1 LRQAIARRLSVIGF
15 ALAAILLVVA
25 GAATYGRLAELRE
38 ANRWVEHTL
47 TVETSL
53 AQALSLITDAETG
66 QRGFLL
72 TGQASYLEPYDAA
85 VTRLPQRL
93 ERLRRLTSDNSG
105 QQARVDA
112 LERLSRQKL
121 AELSATVATHERGNS
136 REALRV
142 VLSGEGKRVMDEIR
156 ATVEAMHAEE
166 AQLLTDRV
174 AAEARHSRRATL
186 TIVSSL
192 ALALVLITAAVLT
205 LGAVERDRDRER
217 AARTMAEEVAAA
229 TAESEE
235 RLRVT
240 LTSIGDAVLATDT
253 QARITLLNGV
263 AQALTGWTEAAAVGR
278 PLTEV
283 LVLVNEETRRPTEQ
297 PIARVLREGMAV
309 GLANHTVLVAR
320 DGREIPIDDS
330 AAPIK
335 GPDQRTVG
343 VVMVFRD
350 ITERR
355 RAERLQLAA
364 RREAEEANRTKD
376 EFLAMLSHE
385 LRTPLNS
392 ILGWAR
398 LLREGQTTPPQQ
410 ERALVSIERNAQ
422 LQTRLIEDLLDVS
435 RIVSG
440 KLTLEAQRVDL
451 AATVEAALDLVRPAA
466 ESAGIELAVDLES
479 PIPPLAGDPARLLQV
494 VLNLVSNAVKFTER
508 GGRVEIRL
516 QPAGESVELTVRDNG
531 IGIRPDF
538 MPYLFDRFRQGE
550 TGARAQGG
558 LGIGLTIVRH
568 LVERHGGTIRAASP
582 GEGKGSTF
590 TVRLPVES
598 VLGGTV
604 AAS

>member
-15 ALAAILLVVA
+15 ALATILLVVA
-25 GAATYGRLAELRE
+25 GVVTYGRLVELRE

-47 TVETSL
+47 TVQTSL
-53 AQALSLITDAETG
+53 AQALSLVTDAETG

-72 TGQASYLEPYDAA
+72 TGQTSYLEPYDAA
-85 VTRLPQRL
+85 VTRLPPQL
-93 ERLRRLTSDNSG
+93 ERIRRLTSDNPG

-121 AELSATVATHERGNS
+121 AELSATVATRERGNS

-156 ATVEAMHAEE
+156 ATVDAMHAEE

-174 AAEARHSRRATL
+174 EAEARHGGRATL

-205 LGAVERDRDRER
+205 LGAVERARDRER

-229 TAESEE
+229 TAVSEE
-235 RLRVT
+235 R
-240 LTSIGDAVLATDT
+240 
-253 QARITLLNGV
+253 
-263 AQALTGWTEAAAVGR
+263 
-278 PLTEV
+278 
-283 LVLVNEETRRPTEQ
+283 
-297 PIARVLREGMAV
+297 
-309 GLANHTVLVAR
+309 
-320 DGREIPIDDS
+320 
-330 AAPIK
+330 
-335 GPDQRTVG
+335 
-343 VVMVFRD
+343 F
-350 ITERR
+350 
-355 RAERLQLAA
+355 QLAA
-364 RREAEEANRTKD
+364 REAEEANRTKD

-398 LLREGQTTPPQQ
+398 LLREGQTTPPQR

-440 KLTLEAQRVDL
+440 KLTLEVQRVDL
-451 AATVEAALDLVRPAA
+451 AATVETALDLVRPAA
-466 ESAGIELAVDLES
+466 ESAGIELAVDLGS
-479 PIPPLAGDPARLLQV
+479 PIPPLVGDPARLQQI
-494 VLNLVSNAVKFTER
+494 VLNLVSNALKFTER

-550 TGARAQGG
+550 SGARIQGG
-558 LGIGLTIVRH
+558 LGLGLTIARH
-568 LVERHGGTIRAASP
+568 LAERHGGTIRAASA

-590 TVRLPVES
+590 TVRLPVGS
-598 VLGGTV
+598 VPGGGVT
-604 AAS
+604 AS

>member
-1 LRQAIARRLSVIGF
+1 LRQAIARRLSGIGF
-15 ALAAILLVVA
+15 ALATILLGVA
-25 GAATYGRLAELRE
+25 GVVTYGRLVELRE

-47 TVETSL
+47 TVQTSL
-53 AQALSLITDAETG
+53 AQALSLVTDAETG

-72 TGQASYLEPYDAA
+72 TGQTSYLEPYDAA
-85 VTRLPQRL
+85 VARLPQQL
-93 ERLRRLTSDNSG
+93 ERIRRLTSDNPG
-105 QQARVDA
+105 QQSRVDS

-121 AELSATVATHERGNS
+121 AELSATVATRERGNS
-136 REALRV
+136 QEALRV

-156 ATVEAMHAEE
+156 AAVDAMHAEE

-174 AAEARHSRRATL
+174 EAEARHSRRATL

-205 LGAVERDRDRER
+205 LGTVERERDRER

-229 TAESEE
+229 TAVSEE

-240 LTSIGDAVLATDT
+240 LSSIGDAVLATDT

-263 AQALTGWTEAAAVGR
+263 AQALTGWTEAQAVGR
-278 PLTEV
+278 PLADV
-283 LVLVNEETRRPTEQ
+283 LVLVNEETRRPAEQ
-297 PIARVLREGMAV
+297 PIARVLREGMTV
-309 GLANHTVLVAR
+309 GLANHTVLVTR

-355 RAERLQLAA
+355 RAEGLQLAA

-398 LLREGQTTPPQQ
+398 LLREGQTTPPQR

-440 KLTLEAQRVDL
+440 KLTLEVQPVDL

-466 ESAGIELAVDLES
+466 ESAGVELAVDLAS
-479 PIPPLAGDPARLLQV
+479 PIPPLVGDPARLQQI
-494 VLNLVSNAVKFTER
+494 VLNLASNAVKFTER

-550 TGARAQGG
+550 SGARAQGG
-558 LGIGLTIVRH
+558 LGLGLTIVRH

-590 TVRLPVES
+590 TVRLP
-598 VLGGTV
+598 
-604 AAS
+604 AS